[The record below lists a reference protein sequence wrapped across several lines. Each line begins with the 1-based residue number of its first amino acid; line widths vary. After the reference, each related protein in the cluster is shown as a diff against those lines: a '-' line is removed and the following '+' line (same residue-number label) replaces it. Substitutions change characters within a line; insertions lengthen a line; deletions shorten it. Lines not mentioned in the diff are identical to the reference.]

1 MPCRRRGRGSSLRPA
16 AAAGEAERAHAGPPP
31 TQGRER
37 GLAQARRRRHG
48 STRASAWIRRG
59 REGGGATDPAEL
71 DAAELEAGGARG
83 GGRSLGV
90 PAREEKGVA
99 WGGRR
104 KGPCGEEVVGREWER
119 GGAGGGAVGV

>member
-1 MPCRRRGRGSSLRPA
+1 MAAVAMASELEQEAGRAPPLQIRSSRRRSVRR
-16 AAAGEAERAHAGPPP
+16 RD
-31 TQGRER
+31 
-37 GLAQARRRRHG
+37 AQAHLRHG
-48 STRASAWIRRG
+48 PWIRRG
-59 REGGGATDPAEL
+59 REGGGAAAADPAEL